1 MQLRFVQVPCEAEIT
16 AYREA
21 GAFYGGDLFAVAP
34 HIERVYGEQV
44 DVVYLEPPLPG
55 QERQPVRTRLGEGG
69 YRGAPAYGLQQQNDT
84 RAFPQS
90 ERECLALIECAL
102 RLAHACLKDT
112 GSVYVHVDQSISAYV
127 RVLLDEIFGKRRF
140 QNEII
145 WQNKAGGRS
154 KRSFVHQHDV
164 ILVYNRSA
172 RPYFCPERV
181 AQKRGEG
188 KRNHLRRN
196 VDEHGNVYFSLRTGG
211 REYRYE
217 ADSLVFLSD
226 VWTDIPMLQQ
236 RDPERTGY
244 PGQKPQALLSR
255 ILNASCPPGGCVM
268 DLFCGSGTA
277 AAVAAHKGCSFVAS
291 DASAFAQNA
300 LRKRLLQMQKGMR
313 IVHPLYLQGHA
324 SLCAHVRADAPEQ
337 AMELCL
343 LGYAGEDACTRLAQP
358 VSPAQL
364 SMAQMQVLSAPRAY
378 TQDAQ
383 ALQNLTALDVISAGR
398 LQEGVFVAH
407 SARMRTAAHPALDPY
422 LSIHAG
428 RGVPCV
434 QTVDACGQVA
444 CFALQMQ

>member
-1 MQLRFVQVPCEAEIT
+1 MQFVQVACEGEIT
-16 AYREA
+16 AYRQM
-21 GAFYGGDLFAVAP
+21 GVFYGGDLFEVAP
-34 HIERVYGEQV
+34 HIERAYNSSA

-55 QERQPVRTRLGEGG
+55 QERQPVRARLGEGG
-69 YRGAPAYGLQQQNDT
+69 YRGARVHSLQLPND
-84 RAFPQS
+84 AQPFPHN
-90 ERECLALIECAL
+90 ERECLMLIECAL
-102 RLAHACLKDT
+102 RLAHACLKDS
-112 GSVYVHVDQSISAYV
+112 GSVYVHVDESISAYV
-127 RVLLDEIFGKRRF
+127 RILLDEIFGKRRF

-244 PGQKPQALLSR
+244 PQQKPQALLSR
-255 ILNASCPPGGCVM
+255 ILNASCPSGGLVM

-277 AAVAAHKGCSFVAS
+277 AAVAAQKGCNFVAS

-300 LRKRLLQMQKGMR
+300 LRKRMLQMQKGMR
-313 IVHPLYLQGHA
+313 IIRPLYLDGRA
-324 SLCAHVRADAPEQ
+324 ALCAHVKASAPEK

-358 VSPAQL
+358 VSPSQL
-364 SMAQMQVLSAPRAY
+364 SMAQMQVLSAPKAY

-383 ALQNLTALDVISAGR
+383 ALQNLTALDAISAGR
-398 LQEGVFVAH
+398 LQEGEFVAH
-407 SARMRTAAHPALDPY
+407 SVQLRTAAHPALSPY
-422 LSIHAG
+422 LSIQAG
-428 RGVPCV
+428 DGVPCV
-434 QTVDACGQVA
+434 QTIDACGQVA
-444 CFALQMQ
+444 YFTLQMQ